1 MVLTSKLIDGT
12 FPDYGRVIPQNNDK
26 ELIVD
31 KKDFEAAVD
40 RVSTIS
46 SERGR
51 AVKLALSPGKLV
63 LSVTN
68 PDSGSA
74 TEELEVEYASDALD
88 IGFNSRYL
96 LDIAAQIEGEVAV
109 LQARRSRLADAGAGQ
124 GQQGR
129 ALRADADA
137 GVRASATR
145 ALTFPLPLWER
156 VAPDKN
162 AVVITERRVAST
174 IVCASEEIERSTCCI
189 NPSAEDTQSLPP
201 LPTLRQRQLL
211 MTPSRIHRL
220 SLTHFRN
227 YRAASVQARG
237 DVVVLVGPNGAG
249 KTNCLEAISFLSPGR
264 GLRRA
269 TLEDVADNQGDG
281 SWAVSAEVEGAL
293 GLATLGTG
301 IDAPG
306 AEAAS
311 TSRRCRIDREPVSSA
326 TAFGDHL
333 RMVWLTPAMDGLFM
347 GAASERRR
355 FFDRLVL
362 AIDSEHSSRVS
373 ALERSLRSRNRL
385 LEVRNYDD
393 HWCDAIERE
402 TAELA
407 VAVAATRGQTVT
419 RLAAMLRERGTAS
432 AFPSAQIMLDGWME
446 NALVNEAATAV
457 EDRYRE
463 ILRAGRARDAAAGRT
478 LDGPHLT
485 DLEVVYAPKN
495 MPARDASTGE
505 QKALLIGLV
514 LAHATLVAEMT
525 GIVPLLL
532 LDEVVAHLDPT
543 GARRCSMSWQSS
555 ARRSG

>member
-1 MVLTSKLIDGT
+1 
-12 FPDYGRVIPQNNDK
+12 
-26 ELIVD
+26 
-31 KKDFEAAVD
+31 
-40 RVSTIS
+40 
-46 SERGR
+46 
-51 AVKLALSPGKLV
+51 
-63 LSVTN
+63 
-68 PDSGSA
+68 
-74 TEELEVEYASDALD
+74 
-88 IGFNSRYL
+88 
-96 LDIAAQIEGEVAV
+96 
-109 LQARRSRLADAGAGQ
+109 
-124 GQQGR
+124 
-129 ALRADADA
+129 
-137 GVRASATR
+137 
-145 ALTFPLPLWER
+145 
-156 VAPDKN
+156 
-162 AVVITERRVAST
+162 
-174 IVCASEEIERSTCCI
+174 
-189 NPSAEDTQSLPP
+189 
-201 LPTLRQRQLL
+201 

-227 YRAASVQARG
+227 YRTATLQVAG
-237 DVVVLVGPNGAG
+237 DMVVLVGPNGAG
-249 KTNCLEAISFLSPGR
+249 KTNCMEAVSFLSPGR

-269 TLEDVADNQGDG
+269 TLEDIADNQGDG

-301 IDAPG
+301 IDPPTG
-306 AEAAS
+306 EASNA
-311 TSRRCRIDREPVSSA
+311 RRCRIDREPVGSA

-407 VAVAATRGQTVT
+407 VAVAASRGQTAAK
-419 RLAAMLRERGTAS
+419 LAAMLHERGAAS
-432 AFPSAQIMLDGWME
+432 AFPSAEIMLDGWME
-446 NALVNEAATAV
+446 NALLQEPATAV

-463 ILRAGRARDAAAGRT
+463 ILRTSRPRDAAAGRT

-485 DLEVVYAPKN
+485 DLQVIYAPKS

-514 LAHATLVAEMT
+514 LAHATMVAEMT

-532 LDEVVAHLDPT
+532 LDEVVAHLDPNRRKALFDELAKLGAQVWMT
-543 GARRCSMSWQSS
+543 GADPAAFVDIGPTGEIFDVESGRATRR
-555 ARRSG
+555 G